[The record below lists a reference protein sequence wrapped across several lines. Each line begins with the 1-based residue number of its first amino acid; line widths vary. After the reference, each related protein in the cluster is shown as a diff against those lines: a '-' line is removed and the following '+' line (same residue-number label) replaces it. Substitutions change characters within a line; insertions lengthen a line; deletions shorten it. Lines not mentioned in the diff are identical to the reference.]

1 MTTGESTTSGFLI
14 QIEPE
19 VDDLRPQAD
28 TRGFTNVS
36 EERLRQIGADIHR
49 MATQLIGSIQPDK
62 LSPKE
67 LEIEFGIG
75 LKGEGGVPF
84 FAKGSVET
92 NFTIK
97 AKWDWSRG
105 K

>member
-1 MTTGESTTSGFLI
+1 MAEFLI

-19 VDDLRPQAD
+19 VEGVEPQAD
-28 TRGFTNVS
+28 RGGFTGVS
-36 EERLRQIGADIHR
+36 EERLQQIGTEIHR
-49 MATQLIGSIQPDK
+49 MAQVLVGAIKPDE

-67 LEIEFGIG
+67 LSVEFGIG

-92 NFTIK
+92 NFTVR
-97 AKWDWSRG
+97 ATWDWGER